1 MPHRRHS
8 SPLRGF
14 PCRVDFCPSR
24 TPHRATRL
32 RRSRTFRPRP
42 PTEGNLWVAPVD
54 DFGSASRL
62 TKSARPLLDFGWT
75 YDGRHLLFSD
85 DTSGEENHRI
95 WAITHDTADAYML
108 TPENRDAARRRAI
121 SPDRPDTI
129 VAGLNDRDAA
139 WHEAW
144 TIDLASGRR
153 DRVFENRG
161 GTASECSTMPCRS
174 VYWDARTR
182 NRAVHRSTVT
192 MPA

>member
-1 MPHRRHS
+1 
-8 SPLRGF
+8 
-14 PCRVDFCPSR
+14 
-24 TPHRATRL
+24 
-32 RRSRTFRPRP
+32 
-42 PTEGNLWVAPVD
+42 VD

-108 TPENRDAARRRAI
+108 TPENGDAARRRAI

-139 WHEAW
+139 WHDAW
-144 TIDLASGRR
+144 TIDLRLRAGPGIRKP
-153 DRVFENRG
+153 G
-161 GTASECSTMPCRS
+161 GTASERSTMPCRS